1 MNDGWDLI
9 EQALDSA
16 WDAIKTTRPR
26 VGIKRTGGSRVGAA
40 DFDPA
45 TIVGGAYAAGM
56 ASPYIGKG
64 ISKLAGKLGKPL
76 ERAMG
81 SGFAEKKQNTSRLG
95 RLIQAPAKAG
105 RGGPVAGHGGVSWPP
120 KNAASRVTGRQ
131 QGRRPSQGAA
141 RAGAHGRPIGR
152 PVSQLGGVRRS
163 RGSFALT

>member
-9 EQALDSA
+9 EQAFDSA
-16 WDAIKTTRPR
+16 WDAVKTTRPR
-26 VGIKRTGGSRVGAA
+26 FGIKRSGGSRVGAT
-40 DFDPA
+40 DFDPVTTA
-45 TIVGGAYAAGM
+45 FAAGI
-56 ASPYIGKG
+56 ATPYIGKK
-64 ISKLAGKLGKPL
+64 ISQGMHHLGKPF

-95 RLIQAPAKAG
+95 KLIQAPAKAG
-105 RGGPVAGHGGVSWPP
+105 RGGPAAGHGGVSWPP

-163 RGSFALT
+163 RGSFALA